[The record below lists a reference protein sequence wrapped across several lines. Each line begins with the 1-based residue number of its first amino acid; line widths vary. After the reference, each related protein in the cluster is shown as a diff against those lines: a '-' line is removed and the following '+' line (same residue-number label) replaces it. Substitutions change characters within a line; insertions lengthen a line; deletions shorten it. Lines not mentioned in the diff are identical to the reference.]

1 MCSFGL
7 RDHDSGVPHLKPT
20 CLLTDSPGIG
30 EELTGHVCSRDHA
43 HQPLEGSNS
52 MGSRCTQAGRY
63 TRRFSQAILRGVQR
77 DLSSTMSYA
86 FVAEDVLETREE
98 MDSEGLLDAVIT
110 AEDLQTTALTPN
122 DATKML
128 ESEETLDSLPRDAD
142 PDAEKLRKAEWLRL
156 SKQERIGIRRLHHMT
171 SHSTKPQMQRML
183 TYANASPDVIRG
195 VRHFRCPSCQRIEDE
210 RRPHIVRA
218 PSPYTFNE
226 DVGLDIF
233 VIHDSQGVSF
243 QVLHVMCLGTCFHS
257 GEVLGESRGVP
268 ASSKCLE
275 TFLRTWLN
283 WAGTPTTIL
292 VDRGTHNR
300 GVMMGELEKR
310 GCTFRLVA
318 TEAPHQLGRVERGGG
333 ILKGMMRRVVVA
345 SNATGALEM
354 ELVLQECLQTKN
366 RLASVGG
373 FSPAQ
378 WVLGKNVRT
387 PGWGDEAD
395 ENEVTGIDDDPGS
408 VFNRRNAMRE
418 MSKQAWAYED
428 SHRRVRAAMLRKGGS
443 PEDVFRPGDMVAF
456 KRKQRTGGWV
466 GPARVIARED
476 KNYWLLHSGIP
487 ILISSNRIR
496 GANAEEMLET
506 ELLQKSRLR
515 KRPFM
520 EREAVQ
526 SVGGP
531 SAPGGTGGQRAFV
544 DLRKPVEDYDPVLDS
559 SPAKSRRKKKPDE
572 TSAVDIPVP
581 EDEDGLEVG
590 SSPTKTEERLAPDEK
605 IDYSVMTLAEA
616 AARGAEILM
625 QDELLADVRES
636 EAQAEPH
643 DEPASSSGNLNT
655 VIVLDGGNR
664 LDVGPARAAQMRIP
678 EIEVNIPPE
687 AGRPRSRSPRE
698 EQAAVARSTAFL
710 AFMAKRKG
718 PDVNELN
725 FDRVD
730 DHIRERLCVS
740 RSKEWGNWMQYKAI
754 RLPTE
759 EEVQD
764 LLAIGTQAIPM
775 KWVDLDKNEKLRVP
789 GGPEV
794 PEKWKSRLVC
804 RGDLEREQ
812 FRTDCP
818 TASHTTIHVLLSWA
832 ACHGYQLKSGDI
844 SAAFLQGS
852 PIERTLLLRAPR
864 DGIQVDPTDRSKD
877 IAPYTYMVALMSVYG
892 SRDAPRG
899 FWLELRST
907 MVNNG
912 LNELDPAFYA
922 LVQNGRPDGL
932 LCSHVDDL
940 LWAGTSEMDALMDR
954 VQERFTFGSKDVDN
968 FRFCGRKVETTEDHI
983 SIASPE
989 SLAKVKPIHVD
1000 GGRERKLTDLGSDE
1014 EKSQM
1019 RAVLGSIGWVAR
1031 LCRPELCYRTSAL
1044 QGKQNKPRVEDLK
1057 ETNKLL
1063 VAAQKTKDNGI
1074 VYKKHAFDFDKSL
1087 LLSVTDAS
1095 HAAEVEYEE
1104 DGSKKGYRSQGGRV
1118 LLLAD
1123 RMPDLGVEANCHLLE
1138 WQSASLKRVCR
1149 STLQAEVLS
1158 SMVGSESAQQVRY
1171 LLHSLYQPRPAGD
1184 RGAAWKVGASDSR
1197 VIAWVTDCFSYLQ
1210 YLSSIIP
1217 NTVSDKRLAIDL
1229 TALRQELWN
1238 PSKRQGLPEEA
1249 PDRLFW
1255 VSAGDMLAD
1264 ALTKSMRWDA
1274 LRELCT
1280 TNRWVLRGARHVRAG
1295 FGSTKTEECQ
1305 KA

>member
-1 MCSFGL
+1 
-7 RDHDSGVPHLKPT
+7 
-20 CLLTDSPGIG
+20 
-30 EELTGHVCSRDHA
+30 
-43 HQPLEGSNS
+43 
-52 MGSRCTQAGRY
+52 
-63 TRRFSQAILRGVQR
+63 
-77 DLSSTMSYA
+77 
-86 FVAEDVLETREE
+86 
-98 MDSEGLLDAVIT
+98 
-110 AEDLQTTALTPN
+110 
-122 DATKML
+122 
-128 ESEETLDSLPRDAD
+128 
-142 PDAEKLRKAEWLRL
+142 
-156 SKQERIGIRRLHHMT
+156 
-171 SHSTKPQMQRML
+171 
-183 TYANASPDVIRG
+183 
-195 VRHFRCPSCQRIEDE
+195 
-210 RRPHIVRA
+210 
-218 PSPYTFNE
+218 
-226 DVGLDIF
+226 
-233 VIHDSQGVSF
+233 
-243 QVLHVMCLGTCFHS
+243 
-257 GEVLGESRGVP
+257 
-268 ASSKCLE
+268 
-275 TFLRTWLN
+275 
-283 WAGTPTTIL
+283 
-292 VDRGTHNR
+292 
-300 GVMMGELEKR
+300 MMGELEKR

-333 ILKGMMRRVVVA
+333 ILKGMMKRVIVGT
-345 SNATGALEM
+345 NATGALEM

-366 RLASVGG
+366 RLASISG

-387 PGWGDEAD
+387 PGWGDEAE
-395 ENEVTGIDDDPGS
+395 ENEALVRDEDPGS

-418 MSKQAWAYED
+418 MSKLAWAYED

-443 PEDVFRPGDMVAF
+443 PEDEFRPGDMVSF

-487 ILISSNRIR
+487 ILIASNRIR

-515 KRPFM
+515 KRPFL
-520 EREAVQ
+520 EREAVL
-526 SVGGP
+526 P
-531 SAPGGTGGQRAFV
+531 ISAPIGASGSGGHRPYI
-544 DLRKPVEDYDPVLDS
+544 DLRKPVDDSDPTLDA
-559 SPAKSRRKKKPDE
+559 SPVKMRKRRPRE
-572 TSAVDIPVP
+572 VPAVDVPVP
-581 EDEDGLEVG
+581 DNEEGLEDTPLK
-590 SSPTKTEERLAPDEK
+590 SLPTKTEEQRAPDEEP
-605 IDYSVMTLAEA
+605 DYPVMTMAEA
-616 AARGAEILM
+616 AAKGAEILM
-625 QDELLADVRES
+625 QDELLAEVI
-636 EAQAEPH
+636 AQEEQAL
-643 DEPASSSGNLNT
+643 EPASGSNDLNPAM
-655 VIVLDGGNR
+655 LFDGGNR
-664 LDVGPARAAQMRIP
+664 LDVGPARAAQMRVP
-678 EIEVNIPPE
+678 EMDLNIPPD

-698 EQAAVARSTAFL
+698 VQAAVARSTAFM

-740 RSKEWGNWMQYKAI
+740 RSKEWGNWLQYKAI
-754 RLPTE
+754 RFPSE

-764 LLAIGTQAIPM
+764 LLAMGTQAIPM

-818 TASHTTIHVLLSWA
+818 TASHTTIHVLLSYA
-832 ACHGYQLKSGDI
+832 ACNGFQLKSGDI

-864 DGIQVDPTDRSKD
+864 DGIQVDPNDRSKD
-877 IAPYTYMVALMSVYG
+877 IAPHSYMVALMSVYG

-899 FWLELRST
+899 FWLELRTT
-907 MVNNG
+907 MMSNG

-922 LVQNGRPDGL
+922 LVDSGRPQGL

-940 LWAGTSEMDALMDR
+940 LWAGTPAMDSLMDR
-954 VQERFTFGSKDVDN
+954 VQERFTFGSQDVDT
-968 FRFCGRKVETTEDHI
+968 FRFCGRKVETTADAIVI
-983 SIASPE
+983 SSPE
-989 SLAKVKPIHVD
+989 SLVKVKPIHIE
-1000 GGRERKLTDLGSDE
+1000 GGRERKATDLGSNE

-1031 LCRPELCYRTSAL
+1031 LCRPELCYKTSAL
-1044 QGKQNKPRVEDLK
+1044 QGKQNQPMVEDLR

-1063 VAAQKTKDNGI
+1063 AAAQKTKDNGF
-1074 VYKKHAFDFDKSL
+1074 VFKKHAFNFDEAM

-1095 HAAEVEYEE
+1095 HAAETEYVEN
-1104 DGSKKGYRSQGGRV
+1104 GNKKGYRSQGGRM

-1123 RMPDLGVEANCHLLE
+1123 KMPNLGEEAKCHLLE

-1158 SMVGSESAQQVRY
+1158 SMVGSESAQQVRF
-1171 LLHSLYQPRPAGD
+1171 LLYSLYHPRPQGD
-1184 RGAAWKVGASDSR
+1184 RGGAWKIAASDSK

-1229 TALRQELWN
+1229 TALRQELWREPGEEVGD
-1238 PSKRQGLPEEA
+1238 PSRRQGLPEEA

-1255 VSAGDMLAD
+1255 ISTNDMVAD
-1264 ALTKSMRWDA
+1264 GLTKSMRWDA
-1274 LRELCT
+1274 IRALCT
-1280 TNRWVLRGARHVRAG
+1280 TNLWVLRGAKHVRAG
-1295 FGSTKTEECQ
+1295 FGPAKTEECDNT
-1305 KA
+1305 